1 MAILRI
7 NSLINYNDPN
17 SLFRLLVSINIEA
30 LEELLEDEQ
39 LKEWDLLL
47 ENFQSSRTELKQ
59 MIKQQ
64 IETYKTIINSKNP
77 LVQARLILVNSRW
90 RNILMETLYILE
102 EDFFA
107 EGKVEAVSYLWKIFF
122 EYSENGYFQPDQQLK
137 GLIQNKYRKP

>member
-7 NSLINYNDPN
+7 NSLINYNNPN

-47 ENFQSSRTELKQ
+47 ENFQSSRTELKH

-77 LVQARLILVNSRW
+77 LFQARLILVNSKW